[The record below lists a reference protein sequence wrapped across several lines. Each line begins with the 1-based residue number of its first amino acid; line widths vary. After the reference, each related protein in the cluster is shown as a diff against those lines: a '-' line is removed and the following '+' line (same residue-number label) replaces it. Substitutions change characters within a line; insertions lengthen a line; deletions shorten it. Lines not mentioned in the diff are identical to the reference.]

1 MRMSYRTPGPWKTG
15 QQEMRFVLWDAV
27 FDSDDS
33 LVALVNTGEGDLNL
47 IADAPELLELLR
59 HARKALEINKV
70 QVPVLMAMIN
80 EVLERH
86 RK

>member
-1 MRMSYRTPGPWKTG
+1 MRGM
-15 QQEMRFVLWDAV
+15 LWDAV
-27 FDSDDS
+27 FDRDGS
-33 LVALVNTGEGDLNL
+33 LVALVNNGEVDCNL

-59 HARKALEINKV
+59 HARKTLEINKV
-70 QVPVLMAMIN
+70 HVPVLMAMIN